1 MDSNVFLGLSK
12 KRGQDLAE
20 SLNVVFQLIRIDQE
34 EYFSYPSEQERSDR
48 VFIEIEQGKIVKATV
63 M

>member
-1 MDSNVFLGLSK
+1 MDTSIFLNLSK

-48 VFIEIEQGKIVKATV
+48 VFVEIEQGKIVKATV